1 VDGAILMICAS
12 LLAYDGDTVKCD
24 GVSVRPMGDGR
35 PHVLGFDAPEIGHRA
50 KCEKEHRLGI
60 LARDRLQE
68 LLDLPGTRIW
78 DSGEVDVYN
87 RPLVWIETPNGR
99 TAGSILISE
108 RHARIWKPRHKNYW
122 CGS

>member
-1 VDGAILMICAS
+1 MNGATLLICAS

-24 GVSVRPMGDGR
+24 GVSMRPMGDGR
-35 PHVLGFDAPEIGHRA
+35 PHVFGFDKPEIGHRA
-50 KCEKEHRLGI
+50 RCKEEHRLGI

-78 DSGEVDVYN
+78 DSGEVDVYD
-87 RPLVWIETPNGR
+87 RPLVWIETPDGR
-99 TAGSILISE
+99 TAGSILTE
-108 RHARIWKPRHKNYW
+108 EQLARIWKPRHKNNW